1 MAKRSEAITAVVESQ
16 PPQAQAEAKTRE
28 VRSEIQVQQ
37 PIEQSTMML
46 FEGNPVRAL
55 RAAEEMVQYMAQKCS
70 HLVMDMRGKKYPLVE
85 WWTTVGSG
93 LGLFPV
99 EVSSTRLNREGEIC
113 YEAVV
118 EVRRFGQVVTRASAI
133 ASSKERSSWAANE
146 FSIKSMAT
154 TRATGKAYRLPLG
167 WLARLAGLEP
177 TPSEEMPQDDGS
189 TVLTSAPVDAKPVK
203 ATSRPVASPKRD
215 DLDDEGTDEFTAAEA
230 AVGATGQGK
239 FGPWELVLLKTVE
252 GPSFGTLNKRI
263 AQEVR
268 DAAEAGARVRV
279 TWARTPKGGLDIKA
293 LELV

>member
-1 MAKRSEAITAVVESQ
+1 MAKTKDAVTADKLSDLPQ
-16 PPQAQAEAKTRE
+16 PGART
-28 VRSEIQVQQ
+28 EIQVQQ
-37 PIEQSTMML
+37 PVEQSTLTL
-46 FEGNPVRAL
+46 FEGNPVKAL
-55 RAAEEMVQYMAQKCS
+55 RAAEDMVQYMAAKCS

-99 EVSSTRLNREGEIC
+99 EVSSNRLNREGEIC

-177 TPSEEMPQDDGS
+177 TPSEEMPQDDG
-189 TVLTSAPVDAKPVK
+189 TVVTNHVPAAAKPAAK
-203 ATSRPVASPKRD
+203 AVASAPKRD
-215 DLDDEGTDEFTAAEA
+215 DLEDEGEAEFTCAEA
-230 AVGATGQGK
+230 TVAKEGEGK
-239 FGPWELVLLKTVE
+239 FGPWRLIVLKTAE
-252 GPSFGTLNKRI
+252 GPSFGSLNKRI
-263 AQEVR
+263 GQEML
-268 DAAEAGARVRV
+268 DAAESGARCTIR
-279 TWARTPKGGLDIKA
+279 WKRTPKGGLDCVA
-293 LELV
+293 LDVL

>member
-1 MAKRSEAITAVVESQ
+1 MAKRAEAITAVVEAETPQTPAKPRTEIEVHQ
-16 PPQAQAEAKTRE
+16 P
-28 VRSEIQVQQ
+28 V
-37 PIEQSTMML
+37 EQSTMML
-46 FEGNPVRAL
+46 FEGNPVKAL
-55 RAAEEMVQYMAQKCS
+55 RAAEDMVQYMAQKCS

-177 TPSEEMPQDDGS
+177 TPSEEMPQEDGS
-189 TVLTSAPVDAKPVK
+189 TVLPSAPPAAKPVK
-203 ATSRPVASPKRD
+203 ATVKPAAAPKRD

-293 LELV
+293 LELA